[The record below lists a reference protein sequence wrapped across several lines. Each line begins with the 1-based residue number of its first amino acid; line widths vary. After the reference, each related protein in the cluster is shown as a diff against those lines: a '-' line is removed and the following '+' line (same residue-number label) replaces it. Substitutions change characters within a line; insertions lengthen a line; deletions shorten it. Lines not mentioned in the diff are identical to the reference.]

1 MKNQFYL
8 VLFLIFISVTGYA
21 QNYNNY
27 IYTKGI
33 VLNDSI
39 HDLYKALYIKRQ
51 KCESCS
57 KSDVALEEYKQ
68 SINYSLYSKEIDV
81 LVGMDKWAAANLS
94 KTNFKTLEEANKV
107 YADMFLLNV
116 KCIRDNE
123 PFYDLQG
130 KILFSEGGE
139 DMWKQVLTE
148 IAQENPELF
157 LNPMS
162 KFKF

>member
-8 VLFLIFISVTGYA
+8 VLFLIFVSITGYA
-21 QNYNNY
+21 QNNNGYN
-27 IYTKGI
+27 YTNGLI
-33 VLNDSI
+33 LNDSI
-39 HDLYKALYIKRQ
+39 HDVYKALYIKRQ
-51 KCESCS
+51 KCESCAI
-57 KSDVALEEYKQ
+57 SDEALKEYKQ

-81 LVGMDKWAAANLS
+81 LAGMDKWAAANLS

-107 YADMFLLNV
+107 YADMLLLNV
-116 KCIRDNE
+116 KCIRDNG
-123 PFYDLQG
+123 PFYDLQR

-157 LNPMS
+157 LDPMS